1 MYMFSK
7 SFVFICHVIISAHIC
22 NGQNNAAGATKN
34 VLILPY
40 NPLYYM
46 SDADR
51 DIAATTDMPMT
62 KVREMFNVESE
73 RKLYMALR
81 PVYNCISLLQDTTD
95 GGRKDLFSL
104 MGILGYEYA
113 KPTVSE
119 RKPNIAKV
127 ITLKTTA
134 ANNDSRTA
142 ATYMNESEDTRYMK
156 ATFTNEE
163 KFVSIAKKYEADY
176 VVILTQME
184 IKTNMKVC
192 VDPSKRLFDRE
203 LILHFCVY
211 DKTGK
216 LKLGNFGH
224 TFFSNENS
232 TPGKIIG
239 DLFPFLSDV
248 IKTSIQ
254 QL

>member
-1 MYMFSK
+1 MFSK
-7 SFVFICHVIISAHIC
+7 LISFICLAIIGAQIA
-22 NGQNNAAGATKN
+22 NGQNSTTGAAKN

-46 SDADR
+46 SDADK
-51 DIAATTDMPMT
+51 DIAATTEMPMT
-62 KVREMFNVESE
+62 KVREMFNLESE

-81 PVYNCISLLQDTTD
+81 PQYNCISLLQDTTAA
-95 GGRKDLFSL
+95 GRKDLFAM
-104 MGILGYEYA
+104 MGMLGYEYA

-119 RKPNIAKV
+119 HKPNLAKV

-156 ATFTNEE
+156 ATVANEE

-192 VDPSKRLFDRE
+192 VDPSKKLFDRE

-211 DKTGK
+211 DQTGK

-239 DLFPFLSDV
+239 DLFPFISDV
-248 IKTSIQ
+248 IKVSIQ